1 MDIKILVGAL
11 LLQLLALCLFSYEF
25 IVSIFGFSQLDINW
39 EVHEAIELIS
49 VAGLVIGS
57 LMTLFYL
64 RNTLRRNAKVE
75 EQLSLASKSFHKV
88 LLGKF
93 EDWGLSD
100 AESENA
106 LLIVKGFSIAE
117 ISKLRE
123 KSEGT
128 IKAQNSAIYA
138 KSGLAG
144 RAQFASYFLE
154 ELTASF

>member
-1 MDIKILVGAL
+1 MTPKILIGAL
-11 LLQLLALCLFSYEF
+11 AIQLLALCMYSYEF
-25 IVSIFGFSQLDINW
+25 FISVFGFTKLEIRW
-39 EVHEAIELIS
+39 EVHEAIELTS
-49 VAGLVIGS
+49 VIGLVFGS

-64 RNTLRRNAKVE
+64 RRTLDRNARVE
-75 EQLSLASKSFHKV
+75 EQLSLASKSFHKM

-93 EDWGLSD
+93 GDWGLSD

-106 LLIVKGFSIAE
+106 MLIVKGFSIAE
-117 ISKLRE
+117 ISQLRG

-144 RAQFASYFLE
+144 RAQFVSYFLE
-154 ELTASF
+154 ELTSSF